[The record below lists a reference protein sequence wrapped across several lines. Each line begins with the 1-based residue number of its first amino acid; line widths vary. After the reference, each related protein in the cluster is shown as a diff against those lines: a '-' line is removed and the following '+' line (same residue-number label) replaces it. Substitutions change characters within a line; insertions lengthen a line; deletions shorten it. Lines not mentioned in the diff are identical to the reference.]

1 MREDVDGEDEKVA
14 WKHIHYHMKNR
25 QPVEICSM
33 TQGTQ
38 TSAL

>member
-1 MREDVDGEDEKVA
+1 MREDVDGEDE
-14 WKHIHYHMKNR
+14 KHIHYHMKNR